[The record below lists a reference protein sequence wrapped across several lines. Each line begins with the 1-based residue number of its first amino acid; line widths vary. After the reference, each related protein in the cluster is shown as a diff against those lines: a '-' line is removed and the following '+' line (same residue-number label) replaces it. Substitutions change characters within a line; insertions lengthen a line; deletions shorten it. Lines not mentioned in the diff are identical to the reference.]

1 MSTIKWSPV
10 TAHLCNNAPGTIV
23 VGSPGSGKTFFM
35 INVAANCL
43 GMGQKVIVI
52 DPKNDF
58 NKLYNVNKNIE
69 LIDISNVREGA
80 LNPFTFLRKKDKD
93 GNIEFLDTSTL
104 ITIIECLCGKLDKE
118 TRIDIMPIVK
128 DFVTKSRNTGEYVD
142 MQDVADY
149 LFQNNKE
156 SAQSIGTQLKTFED
170 NKMGKLLFTRQSD
183 VEPLELSETS
193 SMVITLHGM
202 QLPGYDKKPE
212 DYNSNERLTSTILFL
227 LTTKLFDI
235 LQQDNVIPTT
245 FICDEAQ
252 LLFANP
258 EMSSVIDN
266 YLRLGRSLNVATIL
280 ASQGITSFP
289 EKISNNITSKFL
301 FKSSIDEAEAFL
313 NRFDT
318 SKLDPANAIDVDNII
333 SAATK
338 FPTGMCFFIDRLGRN
353 GVIRIKSIYDVN
365 LLTSNP
371 ILKKRDKKRFGIKD
385 DEDSEETKEE

>member
-1 MSTIKWSPV
+1 
-10 TAHLCNNAPGTIV
+10 
-23 VGSPGSGKTFFM
+23 
-35 INVAANCL
+35 
-43 GMGQKVIVI
+43 
-52 DPKNDF
+52 
-58 NKLYNVNKNIE
+58 
-69 LIDISNVREGA
+69 
-80 LNPFTFLRKKDKD
+80 
-93 GNIEFLDTSTL
+93 
-104 ITIIECLCGKLDKE
+104 
-118 TRIDIMPIVK
+118 
-128 DFVTKSRNTGEYVD
+128 
-142 MQDVADY
+142 
-149 LFQNNKE
+149 
-156 SAQSIGTQLKTFED
+156 
-170 NKMGKLLFTRQSD
+170 
-183 VEPLELSETS
+183 
-193 SMVITLHGM
+193 
-202 QLPGYDKKPE
+202 
-212 DYNSNERLTSTILFL
+212 LTSTILFL

>member
-1 MSTIKWSPV
+1 MKVACTVRIGGKDGDNFKILPIDI
-10 TAHLCNNAPGTIV
+10 TIV

-93 GNIEFLDTSTL
+93 GNVEFLDTSTL

-156 SAQSIGTQLKTFED
+156 NTNYQVR
-170 NKMGKLLFTRQSD
+170 LLLYQQQKH
-183 VEPLELSETS
+183 
-193 SMVITLHGM
+193 LHCRSYFLHTH
-202 QLPGYDKKPE
+202 Q
-212 DYNSNERLTSTILFL
+212 NRRLTVC
-227 LTTKLFDI
+227 KLHSP
-235 LQQDNVIPTT
+235 LYPEYQIP
-245 FICDEAQ
+245 
-252 LLFANP
+252 
-258 EMSSVIDN
+258 
-266 YLRLGRSLNVATIL
+266 
-280 ASQGITSFP
+280 
-289 EKISNNITSKFL
+289 
-301 FKSSIDEAEAFL
+301 
-313 NRFDT
+313 
-318 SKLDPANAIDVDNII
+318 
-333 SAATK
+333 
-338 FPTGMCFFIDRLGRN
+338 
-353 GVIRIKSIYDVN
+353 
-365 LLTSNP
+365 
-371 ILKKRDKKRFGIKD
+371 
-385 DEDSEETKEE
+385 